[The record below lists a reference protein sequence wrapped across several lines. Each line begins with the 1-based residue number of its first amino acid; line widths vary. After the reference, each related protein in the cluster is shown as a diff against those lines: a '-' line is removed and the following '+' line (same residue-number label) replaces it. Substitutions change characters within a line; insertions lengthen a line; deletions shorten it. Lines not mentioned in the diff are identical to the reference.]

1 MSLRSPRRVLARLS
15 IATAAGALLAS
26 VVATPALADN
36 DWGDGNGN
44 GNSTQSSGRPD
55 NGGGTQNTGRPN
67 SGGGEQSTGRPNGNG
82 NGSTQSTGRPNGSGN
97 GNTQSTGRPNG
108 NDSGST
114 QSTGRPNSSSSSSQ
128 QGSWEQHGDHDN
140 QRLYRG
146 VVTASELF
154 LRSAPNRGGQIIRVA
169 HRGEHVSIFCKT
181 AGQNID
187 GNNLWYLLTDGTW
200 AWGAARYIDN
210 IGPAPRWC

>member
-67 SGGGEQSTGRPNGNG
+67 SGGGEQSTGRPN
-82 NGSTQSTGRPNGSGN
+82 GN